1 MQNKPPQVKSQT
13 ATTTMVVRLR
23 KTKDF
28 FAWKNLKVS
37 LGLNVRLSLLIPYFV
52 IAILFIVLP
61 TILLLTNAFQS
72 NDYANKSEIAGDPY
86 LWRVMGKSVYLG
98 LAAAIISL
106 IIIFPLT
113 YVVARSKSKMFK
125 VVALTLLMSPLFV
138 FTISKVFALKGILIA
153 IFDGNI
159 NNEGIMI
166 FGMVYLYSPFMIIP
180 IYSVLSTM
188 PKSLIEAS
196 TDLGYSRVKTIF
208 KVIVPYAMKGIF
220 AGIALVFMMS
230 ATNLVISNNLL
241 VGGHSAPKMIANV
254 VNDYAEKLNLNE
266 VSKIRGS
273 LVALITIG
281 VMIVVYGA
289 IVFIPALIRKARGG
303 VNV

>member
-1 MQNKPPQVKSQT
+1 MQNKPPQVKSQNQT
-13 ATTTMVVRLR
+13 STLVIKLR
-23 KTKDF
+23 KTRDV
-28 FAWKNLKVS
+28 FAWKNLKDK

-52 IAILFIVLP
+52 IAALFIVLP
-61 TILLLTNAFQS
+61 TVLLLTNALQS
-72 NDYANKSEIAGDPY
+72 NDYANKGDIAGDPY
-86 LWRVMGKSVYLG
+86 LWKVMGKSIYLG
-98 LAAAIISL
+98 LIAAAISL
-106 IIIFPLT
+106 VLIFPLT
-113 YVVARSKSKMFK
+113 YVVARSRSKMFK
-125 VVALTLLMSPLFV
+125 IVALTLLMSPLFV

-153 IFDGNI
+153 IFDGQI
-159 NNEGIMI
+159 NNEGIMV

-196 TDLGYSRVKTIF
+196 TDLGDSKIKTIF
-208 KVIVPYAMKGIF
+208 KVIVPYALKGIF
-220 AGIALVFMMS
+220 AGVALVFMMS

-241 VGGHSAPKMIANV
+241 VGGKSAPKMIANV
-254 VNDYAEKLNLNE
+254 VNDFAEKLNLNE

-281 VMIVVYGA
+281 VMVSVYGL
-289 IVFIPALIRKARGG
+289 IVLTPVVIRKLRGG